1 MIQNLDK
8 ILDFLVDTLTQ
19 GESRRLTAELLD
31 LDRQNREITRSG
43 HEGFM
48 FMGDEFVPPNAR
60 ILRSKGVPAVM
71 LDSSLH
77 TRMSAFIA
85 DRVTLKNDKHQ
96 IKQVLFKLAWQATT
110 AQEARDVLP
119 ECVVN
124 LSPESFHN
132 LSRQMNEGFLIRN
145 DQRAMAQYEKVKPK
159 IEYYAAIRLLF

>member
-8 ILDFLVDTLTQ
+8 ILDFLVETLTQ

-77 TRMSAFIA
+77 ARMSAFIA
-85 DRVTLKNDKHQ
+85 DRTTLKNDRHQ
-96 IKQVLFKLAWQATT
+96 IKQVLFKLSWQATT
-110 AQEARDVLP
+110 AQEVRDALP
-119 ECVVN
+119 ECVVR
-124 LSPESFHN
+124 LSPETFLN
-132 LSRQMNEGFLIRN
+132 LPRYMNEGFLTRT
-145 DQRAMAQYEKVKPK
+145 DERATAQYEKVKPK